1 MLNTSLWIVQGFV
14 AAVVALAGGVKLI
27 VPREPLASK
36 MHWAASWP
44 RWRIK
49 LLGLAEVT
57 GAVGLLVPQA
67 TGMLPF
73 LTPMAA
79 ACLAALMAGAVST
92 HVRLGEAPAAPA
104 ILGAFCIGIA
114 AGRLLLAHG

>member
-27 VPREPLASK
+27 LPREPLASK

-57 GAVGLLVPQA
+57 
-67 TGMLPF
+67 
-73 LTPMAA
+73 
-79 ACLAALMAGAVST
+79 
-92 HVRLGEAPAAPA
+92 APSASSYPRPPVCSPSSRPWPPRASP
-104 ILGAFCIGIA
+104 
-114 AGRLLLAHG
+114 R